1 MLIFEFD
8 TDDRMAQLEKSK
20 SYVELIN
27 DGFSDKRSDFRSFAS
42 DIEID
47 FDALETCCKCFEHNL
62 LIDAYTYS
70 EQLIK
75 NMYYELL
82 EKGRSRNK
90 YVETFIGRKIPQ
102 GSFSPDVKYNSIE
115 KGIKS
120 DLMPSFRFT
129 ISEGRDQIKTYDELI
144 QSRHTYAHRGEFMF
158 SNEYIDVIEAEK
170 YITKEI
176 EMIVS
181 KPVEFRV
188 EYQTRTSE
196 LVENVNEVANKINNY
211 KKNKHPESKKK
222 IQESI
227 KDLKREIRGYIKDYD
242 FHLKDI
248 SLLKGTYNMLSDFSR
263 QDLRK
268 WSETCDLV
276 LQLQSTME
284 DERIRKKSRWPVYKN
299 VI

>member
-82 EKGRSRNK
+82 EKGRSQN
-90 YVETFIGRKIPQ
+90 YYIETFIGKKIPQ
-102 GSFSPDVKYNSIE
+102 GKFSPDVKYENIE

-129 ISEGRDQIKTYDELI
+129 LTEGRDQIKSYNELI
-144 QSRHTYAHRGEFMF
+144 QSRHTYAHRGQFMF
-158 SNEYIDVIEAEK
+158 SNDYLDVIEAEK

-181 KPVEFRV
+181 NSV
-188 EYQTRTSE
+188 EYRIEYQRRTFE
-196 LVENVNEVANKINNY
+196 LVKSVNVISGKIAKY
-211 KKNKHPESKKK
+211 KRSPHPDLRAF
-222 IQESI
+222 IQESVKI
-227 KDLKREIRGYIKDYD
+227 LRRDVRGYIKSYEY
-242 FHLKDI
+242 HLREI
-248 SLLKGTYNMLSDFSR
+248 SLLNDTYRFLDALSH

-268 WSETCDLV
+268 WEQTCDLII
-276 LQLQSTME
+276 QLQSAMKNE
-284 DERIRKKSRWPVYKN
+284 CIRKD
-299 VI
+299 I